1 MDNYFEEQEILGKA
15 YDSRLMRRLLK
26 YAKPHMKG
34 IIIAIILIFLITL
47 LKLLNPYIIKNAID
61 TSINPFITISING
74 KEERV
79 YIIDDNRRSLIGESE
94 WKRLLKKYPIKNIDG
109 KFYILEKDLDK
120 IPKEDRK
127 ILRAWDYKIL
137 KDSALLYFVVSLLI
151 FFLTY
156 AQVYILNLTSQKI
169 IYDLRKDIFSHILRL
184 PMKFFDKN
192 PVGRLVTRVTNDTET
207 LQEMYNSV
215 ITSVVV
221 DIFLILGLSIFMFI
235 LNWKLATII
244 VLSLPIVG
252 YMSFIFR
259 KYARE
264 AYRDFRIRLARLNAY
279 LAEHISGI
287 RITELFARE
296 KENEKEFREINNSL
310 LNAQLR
316 FIFVNAVFRPLV
328 NALGSFVTSALIF
341 FGGIQIIR
349 NEITFGMLF
358 LFISYLDTFFRP
370 IQDLA
375 EKYDILQNAMAS
387 SERIFLL
394 LDEPITIKSPEKPIR
409 LRKLKGKIEFKNVW
423 FAYDKEWV
431 LKDISFTI
439 EPGEKV
445 AFVGATGA
453 GKTSITNLITR
464 LYDIQKGEILIDGI
478 NIKDLS
484 LEELRSQISIVLQ
497 DVHLFA
503 TDILHNIRL
512 NREDISEEKV
522 RESARLVNAED
533 FILKLPQGYR
543 TPVQERGATLSAGQ
557 RQLLAFARALVFDPK
572 ILILDEATANI
583 DTDTERLIQD
593 ALKKLIEGRTSII
606 IAHRLS
612 TVQNVDTI
620 YVLHKGRIVE
630 KGNHWE
636 LLRKKG
642 LYYHLYQLQNANFI
656 KM

>member
-1 MDNYFEEQEILGKA
+1 MSDYFEEQEITGKA

-26 YAKPHMKG
+26 YARPHIKG
-34 IIIAIILIFLITL
+34 IIIAIILIFLMTL

-61 TSINPFITISING
+61 TSINPFTTIEIQG
-74 KEERV
+74 KNEKV
-79 YIIDDNRRSLIGESE
+79 YIIDKNRRSLIKDEDWE
-94 WKRLLKKYPIKNIDG
+94 RILEKYPINSYKG
-109 KFYILEKDLDK
+109 EFYILEKNLEK
-120 IPKEDRK
+120 ISKEDKRV
-127 ILRAWDYKIL
+127 LRAWDYRIL
-137 KDSALLYFVVSLLI
+137 RDSAILYFIIILAI

-169 IYDLRKDIFSHILRL
+169 IYDMRKDIFSHILKL
-184 PMKFFDKN
+184 PMSFFDRN

-215 ITSVVV
+215 ITSFVV
-221 DIFLILGLSIFMFI
+221 DIFLIIGLSIFMFI
-235 LNWKLATII
+235 LNWKLALVVI
-244 VLSLPIVG
+244 LSLPIVG
-252 YMSFIFR
+252 YMSFVFR

-264 AYRDFRIRLARLNAY
+264 AYRDFRIRLARINAY

-287 RITELFARE
+287 RVTELFARE
-296 KENEKEFREINNSL
+296 EENEKEFKEINNLL

-328 NALGSFVTSALIF
+328 NALGSLVTSALIF

-349 NEITFGMLF
+349 NEISFGMLF

-394 LDEPITIKSPEKPIR
+394 LDEPITIKSPEKPVRIGT
-409 LRKLKGKIEFKNVW
+409 LKGKIEFKNVW

-431 LKDISFTI
+431 LKDISLTI
-439 EPGEKV
+439 NPGEKV

-464 LYDIQKGEILIDGI
+464 LYNIQKGEILIDGV

-512 NREDISEEKV
+512 NREDISEEKI

-533 FILKLPQGYR
+533 FILKLPQGYK

-557 RQLLAFARALVFDPK
+557 RQLLAFARALVFNPK

-583 DTDTERLIQD
+583 DTETERLIQD
-593 ALKKLIEGRTSII
+593 ALEKLIEGRTSII

-612 TVQNVDTI
+612 TIQNVDTI

-630 KGNHWE
+630 KGNHQE

-642 LYYHLYQLQNANFI
+642 LYYHLYQLQNVNFV